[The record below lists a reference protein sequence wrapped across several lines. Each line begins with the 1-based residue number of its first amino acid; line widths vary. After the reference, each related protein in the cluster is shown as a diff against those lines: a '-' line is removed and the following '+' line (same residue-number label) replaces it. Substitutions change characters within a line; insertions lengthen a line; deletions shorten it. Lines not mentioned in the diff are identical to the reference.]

1 MSDYIDLNA
10 LLRIVVT
17 CLLLGAGVSVA
28 FAVAVIGA
36 DRGSEARTST
46 ARLAN
51 GTLVVLGTAVCLV
64 AAAVGVWAM
73 TQK

>member
-1 MSDYIDLNA
+1 MNDYIDIHA
-10 LLRIVVT
+10 LLRIVLT

-36 DRGSEARTST
+36 DRGTTARTPA

-51 GTLVVLGTAVCLV
+51 GGLVVVGGAVCLL
-64 AAAVGVWAM
+64 AAAIGVWAM

>member
-1 MSDYIDLNA
+1 MNDYVDIHA

-36 DRGSEARTST
+36 DRGTEARSSA

-51 GTLVVLGTAVCLV
+51 GSLVVVGTAVCLV

>member
-1 MSDYIDLNA
+1 MDSYIDIQA

-17 CLLLGAGVSVA
+17 CLLLGAGVSIA

-36 DRGSEARTST
+36 DRNATARTAG
-46 ARLAN
+46 ARIAN
-51 GTLVVLGTAVCLV
+51 GVLIVAGTAVCLV
-64 AAAVGVWAM
+64 AAAIGIWAM